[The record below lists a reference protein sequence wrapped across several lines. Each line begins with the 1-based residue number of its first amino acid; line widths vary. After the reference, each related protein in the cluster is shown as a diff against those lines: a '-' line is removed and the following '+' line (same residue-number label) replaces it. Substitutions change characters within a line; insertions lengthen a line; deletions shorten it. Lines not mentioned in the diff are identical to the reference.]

1 MAAASPHSHREE
13 RNRPSLEVR
22 LRGLS
27 DDQAEHERRL
37 KDFETYQQSITRRW
51 GIIAGVLVL
60 LVAGKML
67 GLVTASPAAII
78 GIAAGATAVNLVLAT
93 RLRRGWHAWWHVYA
107 LALFDVALI
116 SAVIFLWGPGGL
128 IVGLLL
134 AVLPYAFDQGR
145 GVGEVLVLA
154 AAAAY
159 LAAAT
164 LHGAT
169 VIPQPHIY
177 VETATFVA
185 VGIVILW
192 IPAGLIRR
200 IRHTRDVV
208 AEAERGHLGLRAPAE
223 RPDELGFLEQS
234 LNRML
239 DELTATIAVVQHE
252 ADEVATFSEV
262 LAVNA
267 GEMLATGREVASA
280 AATLSEAMKEQ
291 HKLAE
296 DGRSEGTAAAE
307 EADALRSRAEMLEF
321 DARHLLSAA
330 ERGRDR
336 VGRASETLVSLGGEV
351 STTAATVR
359 ELREL
364 SDGIGEFAQKIG
376 HIARRTR
383 VLALNAAIEAAH
395 AGEHREGFAAVADQV
410 RELAG
415 EAADSARLAADVIS
429 EIRAGIEVVASA
441 MTSGEKRVHGVEEV
455 AGEAQ
460 SALEEIHTGV
470 NKAAELV
477 RATAG
482 DSKAQSERLGALA
495 QRLARVAEISAE
507 SASSA
512 STTAQQVTAQIR
524 AMESLNQTS
533 QQLAELAERLQGG
546 IAKFSVMKPDQVTH
560 EHVVPGTR

>member
-1 MAAASPHSHREE
+1 
-13 RNRPSLEVR
+13 
-22 LRGLS
+22 
-27 DDQAEHERRL
+27 
-37 KDFETYQQSITRRW
+37 
-51 GIIAGVLVL
+51 
-60 LVAGKML
+60 
-67 GLVTASPAAII
+67 
-78 GIAAGATAVNLVLAT
+78 
-93 RLRRGWHAWWHVYA
+93 
-107 LALFDVALI
+107 
-116 SAVIFLWGPGGL
+116 
-128 IVGLLL
+128 
-134 AVLPYAFDQGR
+134 
-145 GVGEVLVLA
+145 
-154 AAAAY
+154 
-159 LAAAT
+159 
-164 LHGAT
+164 
-169 VIPQPHIY
+169 
-177 VETATFVA
+177 
-185 VGIVILW
+185 
-192 IPAGLIRR
+192 
-200 IRHTRDVV
+200 
-208 AEAERGHLGLRAPAE
+208 
-223 RPDELGFLEQS
+223 
-234 LNRML
+234 
-239 DELTATIAVVQHE
+239 
-252 ADEVATFSEV
+252 
-262 LAVNA
+262 
-267 GEMLATGREVASA
+267 MLATGREVASA

-291 HKLAE
+291 RKLAE

-307 EADALRSRAEMLEF
+307 EAGALRSRAEMMEF
-321 DARHLLSAA
+321 DALHLLSAA

-351 STTAATVR
+351 STTAATVH

-364 SDGIGEFAQKIG
+364 SDGIGEFAQRIG

-455 AGEAQ
+455 AGQAQ

-470 NKAAELV
+470 NKASEMV

-533 QQLAELAERLQGG
+533 QQLAELAERLQAG
-546 IAKFSVMKPDQVTH
+546 IAKFSVMKPGQVTQ

>member
-1 MAAASPHSHREE
+1 MAAASLHSRREE

-22 LRGLS
+22 LRGWS

-37 KDFETYQQSITRRW
+37 KDFEIYQQSITRRW
-51 GIIAGVLVL
+51 GIIAGVLLV

-67 GLVTASPAAII
+67 GLVTASPGAIV
-78 GIAAGATAVNLVLAT
+78 GIAAGATAVNFVLAT

-107 LALFDVALI
+107 LALFDIALI
-116 SAVIFLWGPGGL
+116 SAAIFLWGPGGL
-128 IVGLLL
+128 IAGLLL
-134 AVLPYAFDQGR
+134 AVFPYAFDQGR

-159 LAAAT
+159 LAVAA
-164 LHGAT
+164 LHGGT
-169 VIPQPHIY
+169 VIPPPHVY
-177 VETATFVA
+177 VETAAFTA
-185 VGIVILW
+185 VGIAILW

-200 IRHTRDVV
+200 IRHTRAVV

-223 RPDELGFLEQS
+223 RPAELGFLEQS

-239 DELTATIAVVQHE
+239 DKLVATIAVVQHE

-267 GEMLATGREVASA
+267 GEMLTTGRDVASA
-280 AATLSEAMKEQ
+280 AATLSDAMNEQ
-291 HKLAE
+291 RKLAE

-307 EADALRSRAEMLEF
+307 EADGLRSRAEMLEF

-336 VGRASETLVSLGGEV
+336 VRRASETLVSLGSEV
-351 STTAATVR
+351 STTAATVH

-364 SDGIGEFAQKIG
+364 SDGIGEFAQQIG

-415 EAADSARLAADVIS
+415 EAADSARLAADVIG

-470 NKAAELV
+470 NKASEMV
-477 RATAG
+477 RATVG

-512 STTAQQVTAQIR
+512 STAAQGVAAQIS

-533 QQLAELAERLQGG
+533 QQLAELAERLQAG
-546 IAKFSVMKPDQVTH
+546 IAKFSVMKPGQVTQ

>member
-1 MAAASPHSHREE
+1 VAAASPLSRSEE

-22 LRGLS
+22 LRGWS

-37 KDFETYQQSITRRW
+37 KDFEAYQQSVTRRW
-51 GIIAGVLVL
+51 GIIAGALVL
-60 LVAGKML
+60 LVAGKIA
-67 GLVTASPAAII
+67 GLVNASPGVIV
-78 GIAAGATAVNLVLAT
+78 GIAGGATAVNIVLAT

-107 LALFDVALI
+107 LALLDIALI
-116 SAVIFLWGPGGL
+116 SGVILLWGPGALIAGL
-128 IVGLLL
+128 FL

-159 LAAAT
+159 LAVAA
-164 LHGAT
+164 LHGKAVLLPT
-169 VIPQPHIY
+169 KVY
-177 VETATFVA
+177 VETAAFVA
-185 VGIVILW
+185 VCIAILW

-200 IRHTRDVV
+200 IRHTRGVI
-208 AEAERGHLGLRAPAE
+208 AEAERGHLGLRASAE

-239 DELTATIAVVQHE
+239 DELAATIAVVQHE

-262 LAVNA
+262 LAVSA
-267 GEMLATGREVASA
+267 GEMLTTGRDVASA
-280 AATLSEAMKEQ
+280 AETLSEAMKEQ
-291 HKLAE
+291 RTLAE

-307 EADALRSRAEMLEF
+307 EADALHSQAELLEF

-351 STTAATVR
+351 STTAATVH

-415 EAADSARLAADVIS
+415 EAADSARLAAEVIS
-429 EIRAGIEVVASA
+429 EIRAGIEVLAGA
-441 MTSGEKRVHGVEEV
+441 MTSGQKRVHGVEEV

-477 RATAG
+477 RAAAG
-482 DSKAQSERLGALA
+482 GSKAQSERLGALA
-495 QRLARVAEISAE
+495 QRLARVAEISAG
-507 SASSA
+507 SAAGA
-512 STTAQQVTAQIR
+512 STAAQHVAAQIS

-533 QQLAELAERLQGG
+533 QQLAEIAERLQAG
-546 IAKFSVMKPDQVTH
+546 IAKFSVMKPEQVTQ
-560 EHVVPGTR
+560 EHVVPRAR

>member
-13 RNRPSLEVR
+13 RSRPSLEVR
-22 LRGLS
+22 LRGWS
-27 DDQAEHERRL
+27 DDQAEQERRL

-67 GLVTASPAAII
+67 GSVTASPAVIV
-78 GIAAGATAVNLVLAT
+78 GIAAGAVAVNLVLAT
-93 RLRRGWHAWWHVYA
+93 RLRRGWHAWWHVYI
-107 LALFDVALI
+107 LALFDIALI
-116 SAVIFLWGPGGL
+116 SAVILLWGPGGL
-128 IVGLLL
+128 IAGLFL
-134 AVLPYAFDQGR
+134 AVLPYAFDQGG

-159 LAAAT
+159 LAVSA

-169 VIPQPHIY
+169 VILPPHVY
-177 VETATFVA
+177 VETAAFVA
-185 VGIVILW
+185 VGIAILW

-200 IRHTRDVV
+200 IRHTRGVI

-239 DELTATIAVVQHE
+239 DEFAATIAVVQHE
-252 ADEVATFSEV
+252 ADAVATFSEV
-262 LAVNA
+262 LALNA
-267 GEMLATGREVASA
+267 AEMLTTGRDVASA

-291 HKLAE
+291 HELAE

-321 DARHLLSAA
+321 DTRHLLSAA

-336 VGRASETLVSLGGEV
+336 VGRASETLVRLSGEV
-351 STTAATVR
+351 STAAATVH

-364 SDGIGEFAQKIG
+364 SDGIGEFAQNIA

-395 AGEHREGFAAVADQV
+395 AGEHREGFAAVAEQV

-415 EAADSARLAADVIS
+415 EAADSARLAAEVIS

-441 MTSGEKRVHGVEEV
+441 MTSGEKRVHGVEQV

-460 SALEEIHTGV
+460 TALEEIHASV
-470 NKAAELV
+470 NKAAEL
-477 RATAG
+477 AQGTAG
-482 DSKAQSERLGALA
+482 SSKAQSERLGVLA
-495 QRLARVAEISAE
+495 QRLARVAEISAG
-507 SASSA
+507 SAIGA
-512 STTAQQVTAQIR
+512 NTAAQQVAAQNS
-524 AMESLNQTS
+524 AMQSLNQTS
-533 QQLAELAERLQGG
+533 QQLAELAERLRAG
-546 IAKFSVMKPDQVTH
+546 ITKFSVMTPEQATQ
-560 EHVVPGTR
+560 EHGVPRTR